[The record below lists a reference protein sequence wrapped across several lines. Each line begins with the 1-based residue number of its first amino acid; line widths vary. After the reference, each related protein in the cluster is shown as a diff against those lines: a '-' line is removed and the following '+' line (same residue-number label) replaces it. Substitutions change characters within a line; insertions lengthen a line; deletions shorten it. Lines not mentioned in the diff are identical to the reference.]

1 MGVPMATIID
11 TVPISPMGIET
22 KIVGET
28 TRTGTTVVDITTITI
43 TIVDKEDRMV
53 TIAHIITTG
62 TMVTETTNAGATTDV
77 TIKETTTITIVVKP
91 IITSG
96 IKIKIEGR
104 PTTDGCQ
111 RFKALGRNY
120 GEIPARNDTSIPFE
134 EVAVDMIG
142 PWEVPVQGIGR
153 IMVRALT
160 MIDIASTLSEL
171 RRVDNLTAENTAMVF
186 ENEWLSRYPRPM
198 RVIHDAGKEFVG
210 MYFQAMLIQNGIK
223 PVPITVKNP
232 QANAVCE
239 RLHWT
244 IGNQIRTQVHS
255 NPPTTM
261 GTAYDFID
269 SVLASAQYAMRAGT
283 HRTMEISPGALVF
296 NRDMML
302 PIPLLADFHT
312 IRQKRQVIID
322 EANRRENLKRLFKDY
337 QVGDKVLLK
346 VYNPDKLER
355 RAIGPYIVEQVHTNG
370 TLTIQRGTNVFER
383 INIRRVLPYT
393 E

>member
-1 MGVPMATIID
+1 MATIID

>member
-1 MGVPMATIID
+1 
-11 TVPISPMGIET
+11 
-22 KIVGET
+22 
-28 TRTGTTVVDITTITI
+28 
-43 TIVDKEDRMV
+43 MV